1 MARYAY
7 LTRMERAVT
16 VRYDDFLHV
25 PSQVFERV
33 FDHLEISDDESPLAF
48 SRTNLVHPLGKPDK
62 QTGPKKVLT
71 KREPSFERWHEKSRR
86 TFRDIC
92 GDEMRKNGCEL
103 PF

>member
-86 TFRDIC
+86 TFKDIC
-92 GDEMRKNGCEL
+92 GDEMRKNGYEL